1 MAYSYTVLIELIQQK
16 HPIWA
21 PGLCQNPHVFQWDT
35 VHVIEKLQYGG
46 EIVLSILH
54 LEWLDPNALCA
65 DIWELSSFDNLLSPK
80 LHFYYLKKCLPLT
93 FPLYTTILKRSHP
106 SVFVLLRQAWE
117 FDLCSHHFIKITFAN
132 VLNHLIGGVFFSGYL
147 NKPL

>member
-16 HPIWA
+16 HPIWV

-35 VHVIEKLQYGG
+35 VHVIKKLQYGA

-65 DIWELSSFDNLLSPK
+65 DIRELSSFDNLLSPK
-80 LHFYYLKKCLPLT
+80 LRFYYLKKCLPLT
-93 FPLYTTILKRSHP
+93 FPLYTTVLKRSHP
-106 SVFVLLRQAWE
+106 SVFVLLTLPESLTSAATIS
-117 FDLCSHHFIKITFAN
+117 LKSLLPMSSITSSM
-132 VLNHLIGGVFFSGYL
+132 GVF
-147 NKPL
+147 